1 VVSEPA
7 SPADEPPRPPLL
19 QFPTDY
25 PIKVVGRT
33 SDGLRARLD
42 AIFVAHVPDLDPA
55 CTTERFSGN
64 GNFQSISYT
73 FRAVSAAQVTAL
85 VTDLK
90 ACPDVLI
97 VI

>member
-1 VVSEPA
+1 VSAPA
-7 SPADEPPRPPLL
+7 PPGEQPSPAPLL

-33 SDGLRARLD
+33 SDSLRARID
-42 AIFVAHVPDLDPA
+42 AIFAAHVPDLDA
-55 CTTERFSGN
+55 ARTTERHSGN
-64 GNFQSISYT
+64 SNFQSISYAI
-73 FRAVSAAQVTAL
+73 RAVSAAQVTAL

>member
-1 VVSEPA
+1 VVSESSPPGDGPA
-7 SPADEPPRPPLL
+7 TPQLL
-19 QFPTDY
+19 QFPTEY

-33 SDGLRARLD
+33 SDTLRARID
-42 AIFVAHVPDLDPA
+42 AIFAAHVPDLDGSR
-55 CTTERFSGN
+55 TTERFSGN

-85 VTDLK
+85 ATDLK

>member
-7 SPADEPPRPPLL
+7 PPADDPSPPPLL

-33 SDGLRARLD
+33 SDSLRARID
-42 AIFVAHVPDLDPA
+42 AIFAAHVPDLDLA
-55 CTTERFSGN
+55 CTSERFSGN

-73 FRAVSAAQVTAL
+73 IRAVSAAQVTAL

-90 ACPDVLI
+90 ACPEVLM